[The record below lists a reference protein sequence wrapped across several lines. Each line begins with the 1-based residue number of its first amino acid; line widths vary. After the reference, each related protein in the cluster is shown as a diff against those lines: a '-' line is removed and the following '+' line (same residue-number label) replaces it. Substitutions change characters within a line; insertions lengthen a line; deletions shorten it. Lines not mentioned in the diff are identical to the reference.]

1 MSYKL
6 TRKVAKLTRKVATR
20 SLKRRC
26 EYCDT
31 RFLKGDVYYLHRYV
45 YGYYGEI
52 IAYEYLECAKCKY
65 KRNDWKRRHDKFK
78 EKCNHPKEFI
88 EEIWGYIPGEAVK
101 QPEYRLC
108 TLCGKTISEV
118 IM

>member
-1 MSYKL
+1 MSY
-6 TRKVAKLTRKVATR
+6 KLTRKVATR

-45 YGYYGEI
+45 SRSDGEFV
-52 IAYEYLECAKCKY
+52 AYEYLVCAKCKY
-65 KRNDWKRRHDKFK
+65 KRNDWEERYEKFK
-78 EKCNHPKEFI
+78 NKCKHPKEFI
-88 EEIWGYIPGEAVK
+88 ETIYDYIPGEAVK
-101 QPEYRLC
+101 QPEYDVC
-108 TLCGKTISEV
+108 TLCGQTISEV

>member
-1 MSYKL
+1 MSYKI
-6 TRKVAKLTRKVATR
+6 TRKVASRR
-20 SLKRRC
+20 LKRRC
-26 EYCDT
+26 EYCNT
-31 RFLKGDVYYLHRYV
+31 SFFKGDVYYLHRYFSR
-45 YGYYGEI
+45 YDGEI

-65 KRNDWKRRHDKFK
+65 KRDDWKRRHEKFK

-101 QPEYRLC
+101 QPEYSLC
-108 TLCGKTISEV
+108 TLCGKTTTEV